1 MDQTPD
7 NRSAHAAR
15 VNQYMRGFNTPSP
28 SPTARKSLHNLREAA
43 AGQQATPPALA
54 LSQSV
59 YQQQASPSFGSS
71 AGGLFRSASLSS
83 ARSPASRRGAVA
95 PAAAAAANPPSNLGS
110 PLARHDSVLSPQ
122 FGTEPPPATPLPAGQ
137 DGTRMYFRY
146 ELMIEL

>member
-1 MDQTPD
+1 MDKTPD

-43 AGQQATPPALA
+43 AGQQAAPPALA

-71 AGGLFRSASLSS
+71 AGGLLGLLLHLSHNKNLSKLELCPTNVHVIPSLDKTHY
-83 ARSPASRRGAVA
+83 R
-95 PAAAAAANPPSNLGS
+95 LC
-110 PLARHDSVLSPQ
+110 
-122 FGTEPPPATPLPAGQ
+122 
-137 DGTRMYFRY
+137 
-146 ELMIEL
+146 